1 MLKPHKETHDIIRK
15 QINYY
20 RKEHKL
26 TILALA
32 NMLDVPVSRLAKSL
46 HSASTRSFPIEMI
59 KKCAV
64 IFNVSID
71 KLIK

>member
-1 MLKPHKETHDIIRK
+1 
-15 QINYY
+15 
-20 RKEHKL
+20 
-26 TILALA
+26 
-32 NMLDVPVSRLAKSL
+32 MLDIPVSRLAKSL

-59 KKCAV
+59 KKCAI

>member
-26 TILALA
+26 TISALA
-32 NMLDVPVSRLAKSL
+32 SMLNIPVSRLAKSL
-46 HSASTRSFPIEMI
+46 HSASTRSFSIEI
-59 KKCAV
+59 VKKCAV
-64 IFNVSID
+64 IFNVNID